1 MQIGIIDSIFRNFYI
16 PPIIFA
22 VKQYKDGGE
31 AKTCIDGKQRLT
43 SIHRFMDGLIPH
55 INPHTGEKLWYK
67 NVDINSAKT
76 RKILPEQDR
85 LSFAEKEIV
94 CVEYQDINENDERE
108 IFQRVQL
115 GMALTPAEK
124 LQVINTPRAA
134 FVRELLTMFVN
145 DNNGLDGG
153 ALNWDRERGADF
165 RCVAQSVCCIAHYP
179 SGIRNVGTMPQLKK
193 WLSASDALPEGT
205 MGMIK
210 ETYRVFVQLVSNKT
224 VNRVFHEPEKI
235 APLEFICIPILIAMK
250 RSGMSPAQLA
260 ATIGTMRAEVREAH
274 VGTRM
279 NDHVLKTILGFIA
292 NIQGP
297 TAAVPDQDAAAST
310 GEKRKRPKQD
320 DDEDEDESYRPKAQK
335 AKAKSK
341 PKPTPASASA
351 PKASSSTGSL
361 PSVPVPG
368 SDRMAALCTV
378 KSLVQQRASAAAS
391 SSATAAAPSA
401 PRASSR
407 PGSSARMPTAT
418 TPRHQPTNPNAF
430 VNSLSLPGGPLAP
443 NPNSNS
449 NSNPK
454 PPTAAPTTAFHALP
468 RRPPAQTQSVQ
479 GDTALLG
486 NGLEAQL
493 MASMNRPS
501 TGGAAQLNGNG
512 QQPGSGAGA
521 GSRPKADTK
530 VPNWSTELPSSAES
544 ECPIMPFTV
553 LVDSCDEGAGPS
565 KGLES

>member
-1 MQIGIIDSIFRNFYI
+1 MDSDQYSDLTDLDDEDDDDFQLSGKSKKPAKPQPGYWIRNGPKVPRATTYTAQALYDQMYDSEVDLEPEYQRAVVWSDSMQIGIIDSIFRNFYI

-145 DNNGLDGG
+145 DDNGLGGG

-279 NDHVLKTILGFIA
+279 NDHVLKTVLGFIA

-391 SSATAAAPSA
+391 SSATP
-401 PRASSR
+401 
-407 PGSSARMPTAT
+407 
-418 TPRHQPTNPNAF
+418 
-430 VNSLSLPGGPLAP
+430 
-443 NPNSNS
+443 
-449 NSNPK
+449 
-454 PPTAAPTTAFHALP
+454 
-468 RRPPAQTQSVQ
+468 
-479 GDTALLG
+479 
-486 NGLEAQL
+486 
-493 MASMNRPS
+493 
-501 TGGAAQLNGNG
+501 
-512 QQPGSGAGA
+512 
-521 GSRPKADTK
+521 DTK
-530 VPNWSTELPSSAES
+530 VPNWSTESPSSAES